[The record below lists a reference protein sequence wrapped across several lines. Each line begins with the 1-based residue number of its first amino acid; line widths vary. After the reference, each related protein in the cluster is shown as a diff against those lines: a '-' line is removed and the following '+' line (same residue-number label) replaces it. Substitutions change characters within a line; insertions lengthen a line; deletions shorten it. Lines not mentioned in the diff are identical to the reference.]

1 MNGFGYDSASQF
13 FGESAFDSNG
23 FDMNGFS
30 NTEDSGF
37 GFDSASNMYGES
49 FSNYSSDDFGSSFGE
64 SAFDEMGFST
74 DDMFVEGTYKS
85 NYDNQPAAMAMKRS
99 SDGSVEAMRTGR
111 PSDLVYYGREKQLND
126 IKKKT
131 VPTMKEREA
140 KSKELWDDSNN
151 ALAAGHTGKSSGLA
165 LDYGKNE
172 DEIAKAKKNHQSYK
186 NAPLYNE
193 RKGISRILGK
203 QKKTKLGSD
212 WAENKN

>member
-37 GFDSASNMYGES
+37 SFDSTSNMYGES
-49 FSNYSSDDFGSSFGE
+49 FGNYSSDDFGSSFGE

-85 NYDNQPAAMAMKRS
+85 NYDSQPAAMAMKHS

-131 VPTMKEREA
+131 VPSRREKEA
-140 KSKELWDDSNN
+140 KSKELWDDAN
-151 ALAAGHTGKSSGLA
+151 AALKAGYLGKSGELA
-165 LDYGKNE
+165 REHEKTE
-172 DEIAKAKKNHQSYK
+172 DELKEAKNGQYYK
-186 NAPLYNE
+186 NAPLHNE
-193 RKGISRILGK
+193 RKGISRVLGK
-203 QKKTKLGSD
+203 QKKTKIGPD
-212 WAENKN
+212 WAENKD

>member
-37 GFDSASNMYGES
+37 GFDSTSNMYGES
-49 FSNYSSDDFGSSFGE
+49 FDNYSSDDFGSSFGE

-85 NYDNQPAAMAMKRS
+85 NYDSQPAAMGIKRS
-99 SDGSVEAMRTGR
+99 SDGSAEAMRTGR

-140 KSKELWDDSNN
+140 KSKELWDDAN
-151 ALAAGHTGKSSGLA
+151 AALKAGYLGKSGDLA
-165 LDYGKNE
+165 HEHEKTE
-172 DEIAKAKKNHQSYK
+172 AEIAEAKSGQYYK
-186 NAPLYNE
+186 NAPLHNE
-193 RKGISRILGK
+193 RKGVSRILGK
-203 QKKTKLGSD
+203 QKKTKIGPD
-212 WAENKN
+212 WAENKD